1 MLYHVFT
8 LPDLFRF
15 AQRDR
20 FDKELK
26 RLQVERT
33 LEPVEISEWAAP
45 NVAVLKSDKNS
56 VQICKDFSVTINLM
70 SKLDRYLI
78 LKVDDLFSQLSGGKY
93 FTKLDVSNACQQ
105 VPFGVSSAPG
115 IFQRIIEGLLQE
127 IEGVVVY
134 LDDSLITGSMESMEE
149 KHLKTLDEVLS
160 HLDKAGRASKSKEAS
175 VRVCHLPGPSHPCRW
190 STSSSRPSQSYQG
203 SPKADLCDY
212 PQGLPG
218 NVDVLQ

>member
-15 AQRDR
+15 ALRDR

-115 IFQRIIEGLLQE
+115 IFQRVIEGLLQE

-134 LDDSLITGSMESMEE
+134 LDDSLITGSMEE

-160 HLDKAGRASKSKEAS
+160 HLDKAGLQVKRSKCESLSPTWAIASMQMVYILFETKSELSRK
-175 VRVCHLPGPSHPCRW
+175 PQ
-190 STSSSRPSQSYQG
+190 SRP
-203 SPKADLCDY
+203 L
-212 PQGLPG
+212 
-218 NVDVLQ
+218 